1 MNQIFLSGE
10 LLLMSSTQY
19 TKKIALIDCNSFYV
33 SCERLFNPKIRNKP
47 VVVLSSN
54 DGCIISRSNEAKA
67 LGIKMG
73 EPYFK
78 AKDIILK
85 NNVHI
90 FSSNYSLYGDL
101 SRRVMRTLKR
111 FNSEI
116 EIYSIDEAFLD
127 LSNFPDD
134 EVEEVGKEIRS
145 IVLQWT
151 GIPTSIGIAK
161 TKTLSKVANHIA
173 KKTKSGVVSLIGV
186 KDIDPILEKVAIND
200 VWGIGK
206 QLTKFFVQN
215 GINNA
220 KQLKNISNTWI
231 KKSSNVLSSRTAME
245 LRGISCISLEAQS
258 SKRKSCV
265 VSRSFA
271 KKVEKL
277 QELQGSITNYCLNAA
292 EKIRS
297 ESLIAKSITIFI
309 RTSPFQNQFAYYSNS
324 KTIDLPIA
332 TDNSIEIVKTAL
344 TGLKYIFKNGYR
356 YQKAGIMLSGLSSSQ
371 GSKNLFSSIK
381 DNKIKNLMKSIDNT
395 NYRFGRSTLSLAS
408 AGINRKWNIKR
419 QHSSKID
426 TADFHYLPT
435 IKAI

>member
-1 MNQIFLSGE
+1 
-10 LLLMSSTQY
+10 MSSTQY

-54 DGCIISRSNEAKA
+54 DGCIISRSTEAKT

-78 AKDIILK
+78 AKDIIVK
-85 NNVHI
+85 NNVYV

-127 LSNFPDD
+127 LSNFPDNKI
-134 EVEEVGKEIRS
+134 EHIGKEIKD

-186 KDIDPILEKVAIND
+186 KDIDPILEKVEIND
-200 VWGIGK
+200 IWGVGK
-206 QLTKFFVQN
+206 QLTKFFIKN
-215 GINNA
+215 GISNA
-220 KQLKNISNTWI
+220 KQLKNVSNTWI
-231 KKSSNVLSSRTAME
+231 KKNSNVLSSRTAME
-245 LRGISCISLEAQS
+245 LRGISCIDLETTS

-277 QELQGSITNYCLNAA
+277 QELQESITSYCLNAA

-297 ESLIAKSITIFI
+297 ESLIAKSITVFI
-309 RTSPFQNQFAYYSNS
+309 RTNPFQNQFAYYSNS
-324 KTIDLPIA
+324 KTIDIPIA

-344 TGLKYIFKNGYR
+344 AGLKDIFKNGYR
-356 YQKAGIMLSGLSSSQ
+356 YQKAGIMISGLSSSQ
-371 GSKNLFSSIK
+371 ESKNLFSSIK
-381 DNKIKNLMKSIDNT
+381 DDKIKSLMKTIDNT

-408 AGINRKWNIKR
+408 AGINKKWNIKR
-419 QHSSKID
+419 QYSSKID
-426 TADFHYLPT
+426 TADFNFLPT
-435 IKAI
+435 IKTI

>member
-1 MNQIFLSGE
+1 
-10 LLLMSSTQY
+10 MSSTQY

-78 AKDIILK
+78 AKDIIVK
-85 NNVHI
+85 NNVHV

-127 LSNFPDD
+127 LSNFPD
-134 EVEEVGKEIRS
+134 EEIENIGKEIRD

-186 KDIDPILEKVAIND
+186 KDIDPILERVEVND
-200 VWGIGK
+200 IWGVGK
-206 QLTKFFVQN
+206 QLTKFFIKN

-220 KQLKNISNTWI
+220 KQLKNMSNNWI
-231 KKSSNVLSSRTAME
+231 KKNSNVLSSRTAME
-245 LRGISCISLEAQS
+245 LRGISCIDLETTS

-277 QELQGSITNYCLNAA
+277 QELQESITSYCLNAA

-297 ESLIAKSITIFI
+297 ESLITKSITVFI

-324 KTIDLPIA
+324 KTIDFPIA
-332 TDNSIEIVKTAL
+332 TNNSIEIVKTAL
-344 TGLKYIFKNGYR
+344 TGLKDIFKNGYR
-356 YQKAGIMLSGLSSSQ
+356 YQKSGIMLSGLFDSE
-371 GSKNLFSSIK
+371 GNKNLFSSIK
-381 DNKIKNLMKSIDNT
+381 DDKIKSLMKSIDNT
-395 NYRFGRSTLSLAS
+395 NYKFGRSTLSLAS
-408 AGINRKWNIKR
+408 AGINKKWNIKR
-419 QHSSKID
+419 QHCSKID
-426 TADFHYLPT
+426 TADFNFLPT